1 MMTLVLAFMGLIM
14 VGMIGAGLIVL
25 NHLLKNKER
34 QAAMEMVRT
43 TVIPELES
51 MTNRMLEKSMD
62 MAFNKTAEMTKKMME
77 TQYDD

>member
-1 MMTLVLAFMGLIM
+1 MLTLVMVFVGLIM

-34 QAAMEMVRT
+34 QAAMEAVKT
-43 TVIPELES
+43 TVLPEMES
-51 MTNRMLEKSMD
+51 MTNRMLEKCMD
-62 MAFNKTAEMTKKMME
+62 TAFSKTIEMTKKMME